1 MVCLD
6 ESVRERLKDIIDLP
20 EKIKDPKDILKLDLT
35 YFKGVNN
42 KAAFTLYNVL
52 KTRKIE
58 DFVKMDIDD
67 SKFLTL
73 KVLGVDPYDVN
84 VWMFISRMISEG
96 KIGEFLGPKKISIVG
111 LDNAGK
117 TAIFRI
123 IQDKLKLDIFNQLP
137 PTIGANQEIFD
148 DKKGL
153 KYVMVDMGGQEIYRK
168 EYIQNAEHYFINVV
182 FLMYIIDVQD
192 PKKFENSL
200 DYLKEITH
208 IIELLK
214 ENPRFLIIINKMD
227 PDIKDDEQIKE
238 RFAFLIEKIKQ
249 IFQFKDFEYEITPYS
264 IYNSLGDSKTVI
276 KGIRD
281 LIITGSAGLKG
292 EELGTSLEQVLNLLI
307 NLTSS
312 IESRFLTL
320 EKSNENIIEWIE
332 YLKKSIQLIS
342 PETSLEL
349 KSSEKFD
356 NLKSKDALKESLHEE
371 LKSILKIKE
380 QL

>member
-1 MVCLD
+1 MN
-6 ESVRERLKDIIDLP
+6 ESIRERLKDIIDIP
-20 EKIKDPKDILKLDLT
+20 EKIKDLKDILKLDLT
-35 YFKGVNN
+35 HFKGVSN
-42 KAAFTLYNVL
+42 KAAFTLNNVL
-52 KTRKIE
+52 KARKIE
-58 DFVKMDIDD
+58 DFVGMEIDD

-123 IQDKLKLDIFNQLP
+123 IQDKLKLDIFDQLP
-137 PTIGANQEIFD
+137 PTIGANQQIFD
-148 DKKGL
+148 DRKGL
-153 KYVMVDMGGQEIYRK
+153 KYVMVDMGGQESYRK
-168 EYIQNAEHYFINVV
+168 EYIQNAERYFINIQ
-182 FLMYIIDVQD
+182 FLMYVIDVQD
-192 PKKFENSL
+192 PRKFEKSL

-214 ENPRFLIIINKMD
+214 ENPRFLIIINKID
-227 PDIKDDEQIKE
+227 PEIKDDEQIKE
-238 RFAFLIEKIKQ
+238 RFEFLSKEIKE
-249 IFQFKDFEYEITPYS
+249 IFQFKDFEYEVTPYS

-292 EELGTSLEQVLNLLI
+292 KEFGSSLEQVLNLLI

-320 EKSNENIIEWIE
+320 EKANENTIEWID
-332 YLKKSIQLIS
+332 YLKKTIQLIS
-342 PETSLEL
+342 PETTLEI
-349 KSSEKFD
+349 KSTEKFD
-356 NLKSKDALKESLHEE
+356 QLKSKDALKESLHEE

-380 QL
+380 QK

>member
-1 MVCLD
+1 MD
-6 ESVRERLKDIIDLP
+6 ESIREMLEDIIDIP
-20 EKIKDPKDILKLDLT
+20 EKIKKLKDILKLDLT
-35 YFKGVNN
+35 NFKGVSA

-52 KTRKIE
+52 KAKKIE
-58 DFVKMDIDD
+58 DFVGMKIDD

-96 KIGEFLGPKKISIVG
+96 KIGEVLGPKKISIVG

-123 IQDKLKLDIFNQLP
+123 LQDKLKLDIFNQLP
-137 PTIGANQEIFD
+137 PTIGADQQIFD
-148 DKKGL
+148 DKKGI
-153 KYVMVDMGGQEIYRK
+153 KYVMVDMGGQETYRK
-168 EYIQNAEHYFINVV
+168 QYIQNAEKYFINIV

-192 PKKFENSL
+192 PRKFEKSL
-200 DYLKEITH
+200 EYLKEIIN

-214 ENPRFLIIINKMD
+214 ENPRFLVIINKVD
-227 PDIKDDEQIKE
+227 PDIIENEEIKE
-238 RFAFLIEKIKQ
+238 RLEFLTKEIEK
-249 IFQFKDFEYEITPYS
+249 IFQFKDFEYEVTPYS

-276 KGIRD
+276 KGIRE
-281 LIITGSAGLKG
+281 LIITGSAGLQG

-312 IESRFLTL
+312 IESRFLAL
-320 EKSNENIIEWIE
+320 EKANENTIEWID
-332 YLKKSIQLIS
+332 YLKQSIQSLS
-342 PETSLEL
+342 PETTLEL
-349 KSSEKFD
+349 KSTEKFD
-356 NLKSKDALKESLHEE
+356 KLKSKDALKESLHDE

-380 QL
+380 RS